1 MNKLKTLY
9 IDKMSTNEQDN
20 INEIVKMLFSKD
32 YNPPKSI
39 QLELEEESSF
49 IAKLDYDNYMFE
61 LMCLITLGGIEY
73 LYGHKDITSLS
84 QGQFN
89 TIQCYINSIGYKIIL
104 ETNTSQMQITSYR
117 ISFEPYM

>member
-1 MNKLKTLY
+1 
-9 IDKMSTNEQDN
+9 MSTNEQDN